1 MNNTWLDRERAQTSR
16 DDGSVRDV
24 VVGNDDVW
32 VVVHREDEFTDE
44 APPNGSWE
52 IVAPLRVCREV
63 RDGYVILGEAD
74 QECEAD
80 GPDFGPSDP
89 GEA

>member
-1 MNNTWLDRERAQTSR
+1 MNDTWLDRDLADTSHE
-16 DDGSVRDV
+16 DGALGGV

-32 VVVHREDEFTDE
+32 VVVRREDGWADE
-44 APPNGSWE
+44 TPGDGAWE

-63 RDGYVILGEAD
+63 RDGYVVLGEVD
-74 QECEAD
+74 PECEAD
-80 GPDFGPSDP
+80 GPDFGDSDP